1 MLQKKASINL
11 FILLAVIYANPIGL
25 FALNTDQFYLCQ
37 NVVNPAFVVN
47 INCNILTCPQI
58 IFDELQSG
66 GKSSLE
72 SLSDKLAY
80 EIQITYNVKNRH
92 VFKLTRGSYHY
103 NDFHYSYSWSDGTLV
118 KKETVEIDRSSFTNI
133 IYQYNFSSKF
143 ASYFRFNDYGEHGS
157 LGMVYT
163 QKVIKSI
170 RLSSEINFSL
180 FYYIPYPI
188 KLLGGVLIKPYRNII
203 IPLEIGYH
211 FGYIVDRKGII
222 ALTGIDYDLSSNL
235 RLGLKYIFLN
245 DFHITQSRFGANL
258 SFFLN

>member
-11 FILLAVIYANPIGL
+11 FILLVVLCVNPIGL

-37 NVVNPAFVVN
+37 NVVNPVFVAN
-47 INCNILTCPQI
+47 INWNILTCPQL
-58 IFDELQSG
+58 IFDELPWGTQSP
-66 GKSSLE
+66 LE
-72 SLSDKLAY
+72 TLSDKLAY

-92 VFKLTRGSYHY
+92 VFKLRKGSYHY
-103 NDFHYSYSWSDGTLV
+103 SYFSHYSWIGGTLV
-118 KKETVEIDRSSFTNI
+118 KKDTTVIDKSCFTKF

-143 ASYFRFNDYGEHGS
+143 ASYFQFNDYGEHGS

-235 RLGLKYIFLN
+235 RLGLKYMFLN
-245 DFHITQSRFGANL
+245 DFHITRHRFGANL